1 MPDPTSSPSIYRP
14 RSPRASPLW
23 QIVHHSWNDFL
34 ADYESKYRKIHG
46 PLRPFSIDAVNDFY
60 KCGDLSAGFTRL
72 QCPNPDCGHERL
84 LAFTCKSRHICPACH
99 QRRVLATAD
108 WIAETLCKPVPHRQ
122 FVFTMPRM
130 LRGIFRKRRHLLDHL
145 FKTATESLRDWM
157 RLQLDLPDGKLAA
170 IAGVQ
175 TFGDYLVFHPHLHI
189 LSASGLFDQTGTFHL
204 LPAASTKSLDAL
216 TELFRH
222 RFILTLVDH
231 KLLTE
236 KKARDLLN
244 WKHSGFNLDA
254 GEKPVA
260 ADDID
265 GRRQNSGWRQE
276 AADGRK
282 EHEATMLKA

>member
-1 MPDPTSSPSIYRP
+1 MPDSTSTPSIYRP

-34 ADYESKYRKIHG
+34 ADYETNYRKIHG

-130 LRGIFRKRRHLLDHL
+130 LRGIFRKRRRIQ
-145 FKTATESLRDWM
+145 AEGG
-157 RLQLDLPDGKLAA
+157 RLQ
-170 IAGVQ
+170 AG
-175 TFGDYLVFHPHLHI
+175 GLGIEEISSNASYL
-189 LSASGLFDQTGTFHL
+189 Q
-204 LPAASTKSLDAL
+204 
-216 TELFRH
+216 
-222 RFILTLVDH
+222 
-231 KLLTE
+231 
-236 KKARDLLN
+236 
-244 WKHSGFNLDA
+244 
-254 GEKPVA
+254 PVA
-260 ADDID
+260 
-265 GRRQNSGWRQE
+265 SS
-276 AADGRK
+276 
-282 EHEATMLKA
+282 L